1 MSNGSTP
8 GQYQVCELTLSYQIL
23 VEICWNQC
31 MSVDAKIDYYMYFA
45 NNKVHSKGNNLY
57 IFVEIMATRRAVIHI
72 FTLC

>member
-31 MSVDAKIDYYMYFA
+31 MSVDAKIDYYMYYA
-45 NNKVHSKGNNLY
+45 NNKV
-57 IFVEIMATRRAVIHI
+57 VEIMASRRAVTHI
-72 FTLC
+72 FTQC